1 MAWTKKQIEQHKK
14 TGFTLI
20 ELLVV
25 ISIIGFLA
33 SAVMVGVNLARIKAR
48 DARRVADLRQI
59 KSALDMYYDK
69 YNRYPMIGRWAT
81 SEPTTYDSGSKWA
94 ALKTALSEFMP
105 NLPNDPKPTG
115 NSGPWNNGNY
125 HYAYG
130 VSSSG
135 QVYDLVAQLEQT
147 NNQNVCQ
154 YKCWKYHAGE
164 GSYPPETSWCG
175 GSVPACGG
183 SEPWSRYMVADH

>member
-1 MAWTKKQIEQHKK
+1 MFWDKRINKNKQ

-33 SAVMVGVNLARIKAR
+33 SAAMISFNLMRIKAR
-48 DARRVADLRQI
+48 DTRRVADLRQI

-69 YNRYPMIGRWAT
+69 YNYYPNIGRWAT
-81 SEPTTYDSGSKWA
+81 SEPTVYDPSSSKWLSLKI
-94 ALKTALSEFMP
+94 ALAEFIP
-105 NLPNDPKPTG
+105 NLPNDPRPIG
-115 NSGPWNNGNY
+115 NSGPWYDGNY

-130 VSSSG
+130 VSNGG
-135 QVYDLVAQLEQT
+135 QVYDLVAQLEEAT
-147 NNQNVCQ
+147 NQNICK

-183 SEPWSRYMVADH
+183 SEPWSRYIVADH